1 MFIGRRKELDAMQSL
16 YDKDGFGMMVIY
28 GRRRIGKSTL
38 INEFIKNKN
47 AIFYTATKVGKNRNL
62 ELFSKQV
69 VDLLMPGVENISFHT
84 TEAVFDFIDKNI
96 GDEKLVLV
104 IDELPYWAESLPCLT

>member
-47 AIFYTATKVGKNRNL
+47 EESCYEKIREQKYSLCSVGHL
-62 ELFSKQV
+62 V
-69 VDLLMPGVENISFHT
+69 CGDSF
-84 TEAVFDFIDKNI
+84 FGWIQ
-96 GDEKLVLV
+96 
-104 IDELPYWAESLPCLT
+104 P

>member
-47 AIFYTATKVGKNRNL
+47 AIFLYSNKKLDKIETSNYLLNRL
-62 ELFSKQV
+62 
-69 VDLLMPGVENISFHT
+69 
-84 TEAVFDFIDKNI
+84 
-96 GDEKLVLV
+96 
-104 IDELPYWAESLPCLT
+104 SLC